1 MVIVLK
7 FAYCNISFQRT
18 FELDMSTLSYVIYK
32 LRNCLKS
39 IEVLNEYQCT
49 VLLRAGRHLS
59 DRIVSIF

>member
-7 FAYCNISFQRT
+7 FAYYNISFQRT
-18 FELDMSTLSYVIYK
+18 FELDMSTLSYVIYT

-49 VLLRAGRHLS
+49 DSRAGRHLS